1 MALQGKKERSGG
13 GHDGVLENPKR
24 RKVGAIADV
33 VPFCHADE
41 CINLRLVSTAGDL
54 QDSEKAKP
62 FPPEYSERYFGEDGK
77 IYGYK
82 GLKVSECTPADYSQC
97 SS

>member
-1 MALQGKKERSGG
+1 MLFWVILMAMLLI
-13 GHDGVLENPKR
+13 HD
-24 RKVGAIADV
+24 AMV
-33 VPFCHADE
+33 VVKFST
-41 CINLRLVSTAGDL
+41 VSTAGDL

-82 GLKVSECTPADYSQC
+82 GLKVSECTHADYSQC

>member
-1 MALQGKKERSGG
+1 MYFWAILTAILLI
-13 GHDGVLENPKR
+13 HDVM
-24 RKVGAIADV
+24 V
-33 VPFCHADE
+33 VVKFST
-41 CINLRLVSTAGDL
+41 VSTAGDL

>member
-1 MALQGKKERSGG
+1 MVAAKFST
-13 GHDGVLENPKR
+13 
-24 RKVGAIADV
+24 
-33 VPFCHADE
+33 
-41 CINLRLVSTAGDL
+41 VSTAGDL

-82 GLKVSECTPADYSQC
+82 GLKIDLFLHAVTFHAHMDIQYLSKTHVSITLFVHS
-97 SS
+97 

>member
-1 MALQGKKERSGG
+1 VQQFVTA
-13 GHDGVLENPKR
+13 DINKR
-24 RKVGAIADV
+24 AIGWDADV
-33 VPFCHADE
+33 VPFCHADA

>member
-1 MALQGKKERSGG
+1 MAILLK
-13 GHDGVLENPKR
+13 HD
-24 RKVGAIADV
+24 AIV
-33 VPFCHADE
+33 VVKFST
-41 CINLRLVSTAGDL
+41 VSTAGDL

-62 FPPEYSERYFGEDGK
+62 FPPEYLERYFGEDGK

-82 GLKVSECTPADYSQC
+82 GLKVSEFTPGDYSQC